1 MEYGLVVVWLLAYV
15 ALGALA
21 LPAAALL
28 LRSFPDRGAG
38 FALPVALTVLG
49 VVGFWVGQVAFGWPA
64 LAAGLLALVGVAAL
78 SLWRGASPDPRR
90 YAGVTVVFTVA
101 FLFLVAV
108 RALDPAVH
116 PGGGEKFLDFG
127 MLSALARTSQLPPED
142 FWFAGEPVQYYYGG
156 HMLAALLARLTG
168 TAPRYAYNLALA
180 GFYATFVTA
189 AYSLAGAVAHHRG
202 RSRVSAGL
210 FAAFLVGIASN
221 LATPLRALAWWV
233 GDGTVLRLAGLDPE
247 WATTGPEAFSYWP
260 ASRVVPWTVNEF
272 PLFAFLNGDL
282 HAHMISPPLTLLVAA
297 VGYAYWRTPAA
308 DLRRRRLLVVGAVP
322 PTAGLVAVVNT
333 WSFPATLGLVW
344 LALALAPADPRDLLP
359 VVGPTPT
366 AADADEPVE
375 AADGGRPAPVR
386 RIAGRLGDEGLRTG
400 CAVGLA
406 GVVGGLAVVAAFPFL
421 AGTGATGGRGL
432 TFVAPADRSRVGR
445 LLVVHGTTLALAA
458 AFLGGRLR
466 DGLRDARETSRPA
479 AVAAVAAA
487 GLVAVVALVTL
498 VLPAIVGVDP
508 RVLGATPFVALVAVG
523 WVLLR
528 AEADVGYE
536 TVLLVG
542 AAGLVTLVE
551 FVYVT
556 RTGPGRFN
564 TVFKVYSQVWALT
577 AVAGG
582 VLLAEYANP
591 AGLPGLRD
599 RRWLP
604 AAATRTDGGSPPP
617 ETDPGSDDRPRPDGA
632 AVDTGDDGR
641 SPGPVSLG
649 GVLVAGLVLSLSLY
663 GALAGAEHVAVAAD
677 RGPATLD
684 ALRFAEERHSAEW
697 PAIEYVRGLEGTPT
711 VVTAPAEDIYRWST
725 DRWVRTAPAA
735 GSHEIAGAAA
745 PASLSGVPTLA
756 GWVHE
761 TGYRGETAWFDRVET
776 VNAVYGGTPSRQAR
790 LLAEHDVEYV
800 YVGPAERQRY
810 DESTLALDERLTGVG
825 VVPESRDW
833 EYVTLYRVD
842 RSALGVTDAA
852 TESDEDDDGDGDGDG
867 SGGRSDRQVTGA
879 LQDLDGLGVD
889 PLDVEEVRD
898 EVAPVE
904 RPAFVLGADD
914 TPQLHAVRAVVV
926 AVAGHLKT
934 DELLAVVLDDPV
946 RAHARVAVD
955 DQPSHYPHPGE
966 AAS

>member
-28 LRSFPDRGAG
+28 LRPFPDRGAG
-38 FALPVALTVLG
+38 FALPVALAVLG

-64 LAAGLLALVGVAAL
+64 LAAGLLALVGVAVL

-90 YAGVTVVFTVA
+90 YAEVTAVFAVA

-180 GFYATFVTA
+180 GFYATFVAA

-210 FAAFLVGIASN
+210 FAAFLVGVASN

-260 ASRVVPWTVNEF
+260 ASRVISWTVNEF

-282 HAHMISPPLTLLVAA
+282 HAHMMSPPLTLLVAA

-308 DLRRRRLLVVGAVP
+308 DLRRRRLLVGAVA

-359 VVGPTPT
+359 
-366 AADADEPVE
+366 ES
-375 AADGGRPAPVR
+375 
-386 RIAGRLGDEGLRTG
+386 LRTG

-406 GVVGGLAVVAAFPFL
+406 GVVGGLAAVAALPFL

-458 AFLGGRLR
+458 VFLGGRLR
-466 DGLRDARETSRPA
+466 DGLRDRNAGETSRPA
-479 AVAAVAAA
+479 AVAAVAVA

-508 RVLGATPFVALVAVG
+508 RVLGVTPFVALVAVG

-564 TVFKVYSQVWALT
+564 TVFKLYSQVWALT
-577 AVAGG
+577 AVGGG

-591 AGLPGLRD
+591 AGLLGLRD
-599 RRWLP
+599 RSWLP
-604 AAATRTDGGSPPP
+604 AATTRTDGGSPSASPP
-617 ETDPGSDDRPRPDGA
+617 ETEFGSDDSRRRRARRARRGPGA
-632 AVDTGDDGR
+632 GDAR
-641 SPGPVSLG
+641 RAPLRRRAALG
-649 GVLVAGLVLSLSLY
+649 GVAGRRVRPRTGGDPDDRHRARGGHLPLVDRPL
-663 GALAGAEHVAVAAD
+663 GAHGAESGEPRD
-677 RGPATLD
+677 RRRGRSGQPLGCPHARRLGPRDRLPGRDRLVRPRRDRRRRLRRHARPTGTPAGRTRRRVRLRRAGRAP
-684 ALRFAEERHSAEW
+684 ALR
-697 PAIEYVRGLEGTPT
+697 
-711 VVTAPAEDIYRWST
+711 
-725 DRWVRTAPAA
+725 
-735 GSHEIAGAAA
+735 
-745 PASLSGVPTLA
+745 
-756 GWVHE
+756 
-761 TGYRGETAWFDRVET
+761 
-776 VNAVYGGTPSRQAR
+776 
-790 LLAEHDVEYV
+790 
-800 YVGPAERQRY
+800 
-810 DESTLALDERLTGVG
+810 
-825 VVPESRDW
+825 
-833 EYVTLYRVD
+833 RVD
-842 RSALGVTDAA
+842 ARARRA
-852 TESDEDDDGDGDGDG
+852 TH
-867 SGGRSDRQVTGA
+867 RRRRRARV
-879 LQDLDGLGVD
+879 
-889 PLDVEEVRD
+889 PR
-898 EVAPVE
+898 
-904 RPAFVLGADD
+904 LGAR
-914 TPQLHAVRAVVV
+914 HAVPGRPVD
-926 AVAGHLKT
+926 AGRRGRRSR
-934 DELLAVVLDDPV
+934 E
-946 RAHARVAVD
+946 RRRRR
-955 DQPSHYPHPGE
+955 
-966 AAS
+966 